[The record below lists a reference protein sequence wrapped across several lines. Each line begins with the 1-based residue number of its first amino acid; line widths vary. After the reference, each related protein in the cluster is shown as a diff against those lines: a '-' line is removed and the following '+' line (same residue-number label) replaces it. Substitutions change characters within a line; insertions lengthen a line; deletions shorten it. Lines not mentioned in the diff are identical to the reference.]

1 MNYFIDVA
9 VSAQRDLADAFDYI
23 DLNLKNPSAA
33 DKLVAIAWKKFRSL
47 DPFPQR
53 FSLVNDPFLSALG
66 IRLIPVQNYLAFY
79 KVDSST
85 QTVHILRFLY
95 GHSDWQAEHSP
106 RPFAGENFYPVIFSL
121 MKFAHLSSIF
131 APKQPILLAPKP
143 VLCYSMHIYN
153 GWEECI
159 MRHAGTQEIETPR
172 LLLRRLMPSDAPMMY
187 ANWANDPEVTRWLR
201 WTPHKD
207 VAETQELLSA
217 WALLYPN
224 EDYYQWAIVEKA
236 TGQVFGS
243 ISVFTSSSV
252 EPDRDPWPGFD
263 HSNGVWEVGYCI
275 GRAWW
280 GKGCT
285 TEALKAL
292 VEYWFKNT
300 DSNWLACSH
309 AVENPASG
317 KVMMK
322 AGFVY
327 DHEAVYHK
335 FDGTAIP
342 CKCYALTREYYKK
355 QPLRQR

>member
-1 MNYFIDVA
+1 
-9 VSAQRDLADAFDYI
+9 
-23 DLNLKNPSAA
+23 
-33 DKLVAIAWKKFRSL
+33 
-47 DPFPQR
+47 
-53 FSLVNDPFLSALG
+53 
-66 IRLIPVQNYLAFY
+66 
-79 KVDSST
+79 
-85 QTVHILRFLY
+85 
-95 GHSDWQAEHSP
+95 
-106 RPFAGENFYPVIFSL
+106 
-121 MKFAHLSSIF
+121 
-131 APKQPILLAPKP
+131 
-143 VLCYSMHIYN
+143 
-153 GWEECI
+153 
-159 MRHAGTQEIETPR
+159 MRHAGTQTLETDR
-172 LLLRRLMPSDAPMMY
+172 LFLRQLLPEDAEQMY
-187 ANWANDPEVTRWLR
+187 TNWASDPEVTRFLR
-201 WTPHKD
+201 WEPHKN
-207 VAETQELLSA
+207 ALETVGLLAA
-217 WALLYPN
+217 WATLYPN
-224 EDYYQWAIVEKA
+224 PDYYQWAIVEKA
-236 TGQVFGS
+236 SGQVFGS
-243 ISVFTSSSV
+243 ISIFTSSSV
-252 EPDRDPWPGFD
+252 EPERDPWPGFD

-342 CKCYALTREYYKK
+342 CKCYALTREHYKE